1 MLKYKKRQKH
11 FQGKGGQ
18 IMDIY
23 QILKKIKE
31 NIAPVG
37 QSGYYATI
45 TIDSI
50 YKDFF
55 GETMLSI
62 SGEIFTKEI
71 LEYDKHI
78 FESSENEQCEETVF
92 FYGYS
97 DIQISFDEFSIL
109 AKRLFNNNFCEVGN
123 DNLCYE
129 LEECK
134 LLVELAYDNKYDCF
148 IKHWNKNAAGKLFSI
163 EFCSDSNI
171 KANVYFC
178 ASPFLTKQTYL
189 KFVDVSNED
198 LPTFTINKIPNSLD
212 INGEYIPTSINVY
225 NVGQG
230 NFSIVKCE
238 NKESVAIDIG
248 ITKSEEHSPTYD
260 DAIDEMKKLNSDI
273 VIISHLDLDHILG
286 VKYIPDEMFKKTWII
301 SIHEKE
307 NCTQSAKRTQ
317 SANRLLKYLLHY
329 NPKNTYLIDDCNNFC
344 YAFGGFTI
352 RQGSG
357 EKIGHCNEINT
368 GSLIV
373 SISSKGKKA
382 LLPGDCVYTR
392 IPNALNGEYDFLVV
406 PHHGCSL
413 EGEYSIRNFS
423 PASSTSV
430 AVISYGKNSF
440 GHPSK
445 DHICAL
451 CKQGFKLDKTYN
463 KKIVT
468 FKF

>member
-1 MLKYKKRQKH
+1 
-11 FQGKGGQ
+11 
-18 IMDIY
+18 MDIY
-23 QILKKIKE
+23 QILNNIRE

-50 YKDFF
+50 YKNCF
-55 GETMLSI
+55 GKTMLNI

-71 LEYDKHI
+71 LEYDKCI
-78 FESSENEQCEETVF
+78 FGSSENKQCDECILKSQENKQCEATVF

-97 DIQISFDEFSIL
+97 DIQISFNEFSAL
-109 AKRLFNNNFCEVGN
+109 AKKMNIDVCDYFNVSP
-123 DNLCYE
+123 CYKKYSKD
-129 LEECK
+129 CK
-134 LLVELAYDNKYDCF
+134 LLNALEQTNKYDCF
-148 IKHWNKNAAGKLFSI
+148 INYWNENTAGKLFSI

-198 LPTFTINKIPNSLD
+198 FPTFTINKIPNSLD
-212 INGEYIPTSINVY
+212 INGEYIPSSINVY

-238 NKESVAIDIG
+238 NKESIAIDLG
-248 ITKSEEHSPTYD
+248 ITKSEKHSPTYD

-286 VKYIPDEMFKKTWII
+286 VKYIPDEMFEKTWII
-301 SIHEKE
+301 SIHGKK
-307 NCTQSAKRTQ
+307 NRTQ

-329 NPKNTYLIDDCNNFC
+329 NQNNTYLIDDCNNFC
-344 YAFGGFTI
+344 YAFGGFAI

-357 EKIGHCNEINT
+357 KEIGHCNEINT

-373 SISSKGKKA
+373 SISSNEKKA
-382 LLPGDCVYTR
+382 LLPGDCVYAE
-392 IPNALNGEYDFLVV
+392 IPNALNGKYDFLVV

-413 EGEYSIRNFS
+413 EGEDSIRNFS

-440 GHPSK
+440 GHPSQ

-451 CKQGFKLDKTYN
+451 CKQGFKLDTTYN
-463 KKIVT
+463 KTTVT